1 MGITGESGQ
10 EAQYH
15 LLQPQHQPLKRCI
28 INISTSLY
36 YLTKERDK
44 DKMDKETFEEKIQ
57 ELGKL
62 ESAEE
67 MRAGLAELTNSLA
80 EMFDANA
87 SLSEQHE
94 ADLKEMEAIRQAN
107 MKLFTQRGS
116 QKTPQEQTIEQTGL
130 KQDEPQPRR
139 SFDTLLKNI
148 KL

>member
-1 MGITGESGQ
+1 
-10 EAQYH
+10 
-15 LLQPQHQPLKRCI
+15 
-28 INISTSLY
+28 
-36 YLTKERDK
+36 
-44 DKMDKETFEEKIQ
+44 MDKETFEAKIK
-57 ELGKL
+57 EIGSL

-67 MRAGLAELTNSLA
+67 MRAGLAELTNGLS
-80 EMFDANA
+80 EMFDTNA

-107 MKLFTQRGS
+107 MKLFTQLGS